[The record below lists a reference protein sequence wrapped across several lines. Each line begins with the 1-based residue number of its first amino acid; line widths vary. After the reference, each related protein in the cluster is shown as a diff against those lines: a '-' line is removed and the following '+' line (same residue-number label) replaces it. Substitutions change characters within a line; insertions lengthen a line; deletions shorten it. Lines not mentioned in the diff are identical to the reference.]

1 MSVSTLFQNAQ
12 DAGSISPQS
21 MDVLNAI
28 DIGQQIQANLGTP
41 ADQIRA
47 SEVTIV
53 SMKIDD
59 SGSIRFTP
67 GATEAVRVGHNLVL
81 DSLKGSKT
89 RDDVLVST
97 SYLNGTVLY
106 PYVLLEQAL
115 RMDSSNYDPDG
126 GTPLYDETGVLLGHV
141 LAKTQE
147 FADQGVP
154 ARTIS
159 LIVTDGKDAGSRR
172 IGPKQVETLVRDML
186 MEENHIICAMGI
198 SDGSF
203 DFYEIFSGV
212 KKGEVEQARKAG
224 TLDSMP
230 PKGGMGIWPKWVLT
244 PGNTESEIR
253 KAFSV
258 FSRSASN
265 ASQAAGSF
273 SQTAAGGFGV

>member
-1 MSVSTLFQNAQ
+1 MSVSALFQNAQ

-21 MDVLNAI
+21 LDILNAI
-28 DIGQQIQANLGTP
+28 DIGQQIQDNLGTP

-67 GATEAVRVGHNLVL
+67 GATEAVRTGHNLVL

-89 RDDVLVST
+89 RDDILIST
-97 SYLNGTVLY
+97 SYLNGYVLY
-106 PYVLLEQAL
+106 PYVLLEKAV
-115 RMDSSNYDPDG
+115 RMDTGNFDPSG
-126 GTPLYDETGVLLGHV
+126 GTPLYDGSGQLLGHV
-141 LAKTQE
+141 VAKTQE

-159 LIVTDGKDAGSRR
+159 LIVSDGKDAGSHRL
-172 IGPKQVETLVRDML
+172 GPKQVETLVRDML

-212 KKGEVEQARKAG
+212 KEKEVERARKAG
-224 TLDSMP
+224 TLDAMP